1 MLKKILL
8 GLLLLAGISFAY
20 YQIWFL
26 RQPDRNI
33 PNDESVFV
41 SPANGTVA
49 AVTHWDSEQLAWNK
63 DAGVVQ
69 VLTNDIGDKGW
80 LIAIEM
86 DVTNVHFQRAPVS
99 SQLISEEYTEGQFN
113 NALIQ
118 TNPFGFR
125 VENERNTLL
134 FQTPEGLKYKVVQI
148 AGLLARRIV
157 DYVEPDQQ
165 VKQGEVI
172 GLIKLGSQVA
182 IILPDNV
189 TPMVKAGETVIDGES
204 ILAEVKNE
212 SSLGNY

>member
-1 MLKKILL
+1 MIKKLLL
-8 GLLLLAGISFAY
+8 GILFFIIASFVY
-20 YQIWFL
+20 YQVWFL
-26 RQPDRNI
+26 RQPERII
-33 PNDESVFV
+33 PNDQTIFV
-41 SPANGTVA
+41 SPANGKVA
-49 AVTHWDSEQLAWNK
+49 AVTHWDKEQLAWNK

-86 DVTNVHFQRAPVS
+86 DVTNVHFQRAPIN
-99 SQLISEEYTEGQFN
+99 SQLISEEYTPGQFN

-134 FQTPEGLKYKVVQI
+134 FKTPEGLKYKVIQI
-148 AGLLARRIV
+148 AGLLARRIE
-157 DYVEPDQQ
+157 DYVEPDQY

-189 TPMVKAGETVIDGES
+189 EPMVKAGEMVVDGES
-204 ILAEVKNE
+204 IIASIKPSTVQ
-212 SSLGNY
+212 

>member
-1 MLKKILL
+1 MIKKTLL
-8 GLLLLAGISFAY
+8 GLSILVLLSVLY
-20 YQIWFL
+20 YQVWFL

-33 PNDESVFV
+33 PNDELVFV
-41 SPANGTVA
+41 SPANGKIA
-49 AVTHWDSEQLAWNK
+49 AVTYWESEQLAWNK

-69 VLTNDIGDKGW
+69 VLTKDIGDKGW

-86 DVTNVHFQRAPVS
+86 DVTNVHYQRAPVS
-99 SQLISEEYTEGQFN
+99 SQLLSEEYTTGQFN

-134 FQTPEGLKYKVVQI
+134 FQTPEGIKYKVVQI
-148 AGLLARRIV
+148 AGLLARRII
-157 DYVEPDQQ
+157 DYVEPGQQ

-182 IILPDNV
+182 IILPENV
-189 TPMVKAGETVIDGES
+189 EPIVKAGEMVIDGES
-204 ILAEVKNE
+204 ILAKAKN
-212 SSLGNY
+212 